1 MELQRIL
8 AKDSRSAM
16 EQVHTLYGKDAL
28 VVSNKRAKNKTELI
42 VAVDLEADLKNSL
55 DEINLGNC
63 GHHLSSSS
71 NFQDVMEEKVF
82 GTQVQEKDMVSD
94 KGILMAVP
102 NEYEDQTEDAL
113 REREKLRSREIVDLV
128 KQEFAIM
135 RREFKLSQQNGDH
148 SLSSEMSPILEA
160 LTEVGMP
167 VKLKAYINS
176 LVDQNGSISDIF
188 KNVSTEIGSNL
199 HSKNILENMEGV
211 HIITGSSGVG
221 KTLLSAK
228 IARQK
233 AVEYGEDEVAIISY
247 NDKRFGAWS
256 QSQLLSAKIGIEI
269 FRCSSLDSLEQVMGE
284 VGSRK
289 LVLIDTSAYEV
300 EKTIKTLESLLPLA
314 KKHLVIG
321 SDTSERSAT
330 SFLQDFDSLW
340 DSVMLSKLEKECHP
354 WPIISALFNRDE
366 PLGLYSD
373 SQSVM
378 DDLMP
383 ITGSELVAKSLDQ
396 LKHSFV

>member
-102 NEYEDQTEDAL
+102 NEYEDQTEDSL

-340 DSVMLSKLEKECHP
+340 DSVMLSKLGKECHP

>member
-16 EQVHTLYGKDAL
+16 EQVHTLYGDDAL
-28 VVSNKRAKNKTELI
+28 VVSNKRAKDKTELI

-135 RREFKLSQQNGDH
+135 RREFKLSEQNRDH
-148 SLSSEMSPILEA
+148 SLSSEMSTILEA

-167 VKLKAYINS
+167 VKLKALITS

-199 HSKNILENMEGV
+199 HSKNILENMEGI
-211 HIITGSSGVG
+211 HIITGSPGVG

-269 FRCSSLDSLEQVMGE
+269 FRCSSLDSLEQVMAE
-284 VGSRK
+284 VSSRK

-396 LKHSFV
+396 LKHSLV

>member
-340 DSVMLSKLEKECHP
+340 DSVMLSKLEKKCHP

>member
-28 VVSNKRAKNKTELI
+28 VVSNKRAKDKTELI

-135 RREFKLSQQNGDH
+135 RREFKLSEQNRDH

-167 VKLKAYINS
+167 VKLKALITS

-199 HSKNILENMEGV
+199 HSKNILENMEGI
-211 HIITGSSGVG
+211 HIITGSPGVG

-284 VGSRK
+284 VGSRR

-340 DSVMLSKLEKECHP
+340 DSIMLSKLEKECHP

-383 ITGSELVAKSLDQ
+383 ITGSELVAKSLNQ

>member
-102 NEYEDQTEDAL
+102 NEYEDQTEDSL

-148 SLSSEMSPILEA
+148 SLSSETSPILEA

>member
-1 MELQRIL
+1 MEIQRIL

-28 VVSNKRAKNKTELI
+28 VVSNKRAKDKTELI
-42 VAVDLEADLKNSL
+42 VAVELEADLKNSL

-135 RREFKLSQQNGDH
+135 RREFKLSEQNRDH

-167 VKLKAYINS
+167 VKLKALITS

-199 HSKNILENMEGV
+199 HSENILENME
-211 HIITGSSGVG
+211 
-221 KTLLSAK
+221 
-228 IARQK
+228 
-233 AVEYGEDEVAIISY
+233 
-247 NDKRFGAWS
+247 
-256 QSQLLSAKIGIEI
+256 
-269 FRCSSLDSLEQVMGE
+269 
-284 VGSRK
+284 
-289 LVLIDTSAYEV
+289 
-300 EKTIKTLESLLPLA
+300 
-314 KKHLVIG
+314 
-321 SDTSERSAT
+321 
-330 SFLQDFDSLW
+330 
-340 DSVMLSKLEKECHP
+340 
-354 WPIISALFNRDE
+354 
-366 PLGLYSD
+366 
-373 SQSVM
+373 
-378 DDLMP
+378 
-383 ITGSELVAKSLDQ
+383 
-396 LKHSFV
+396 

>member
-28 VVSNKRAKNKTELI
+28 VVSNKRAKDKTELI

-135 RREFKLSQQNGDH
+135 RREFKLSEQNRDH

-167 VKLKAYINS
+167 VKLKALITS

-199 HSKNILENMEGV
+199 HSENILENMEGI
-211 HIITGSSGVG
+211 HIITGSPGVG

-383 ITGSELVAKSLDQ
+383 ITGSELVAKSLNQ

>member
-102 NEYEDQTEDAL
+102 NEYEDQTEDSL

-221 KTLLSAK
+221 KALLSAK

>member
-1 MELQRIL
+1 
-8 AKDSRSAM
+8 M

-28 VVSNKRAKNKTELI
+28 VVSNKRAKDKTELI
-42 VAVDLEADLKNSL
+42 VAVDLEADPKNSL

-82 GTQVQEKDMVSD
+82 GTQVQEKDMLSD
-94 KGILMAVP
+94 RGILMAVP

-135 RREFKLSQQNGDH
+135 RREFKLSEQNRDH
-148 SLSSEMSPILEA
+148 SLSSEIDPILEVLA
-160 LTEVGMP
+160 QVGMP
-167 VKLKAYINS
+167 LKLTAYINS
-176 LVDQNGSISDIF
+176 LVDQNESISDIF
-188 KNVSTEIGSNL
+188 KNLSTEIGSNL
-199 HSKNILENMEGV
+199 HSKDILENMEGV

-340 DSVMLSKLEKECHP
+340 DSIMLSKLEKECHP
-354 WPIISALFNRDE
+354 WPIISALFNRHE

>member
-28 VVSNKRAKNKTELI
+28 VVSNKRAKDKTELI

-135 RREFKLSQQNGDH
+135 RREFKLSEQNRDH

-167 VKLKAYINS
+167 VKLKALITS

-199 HSKNILENMEGV
+199 HSKNILENMEGI
-211 HIITGSSGVG
+211 HIITGSPGVG

-256 QSQLLSAKIGIEI
+256 QSQLLSAKIGIDI

-383 ITGSELVAKSLDQ
+383 ITGSELVAKSLNQ

>member
-28 VVSNKRAKNKTELI
+28 VVSNKRAKDKTELI
-42 VAVDLEADLKNSL
+42 VAVDLEADAKNSL
-55 DEINLGNC
+55 DEIKWIN
-63 GHHLSSSS
+63 HDQHLSSSS
-71 NFQDVMEEKVF
+71 NFQEVMEEKVF
-82 GTQVQEKDMVSD
+82 GTQGQEKDMLSER
-94 KGILMAVP
+94 GILMALP
-102 NEYEDQTEDAL
+102 NDYEDETEDAL
-113 REREKLRSREIVDLV
+113 GEREKIRSREIVDLV

-135 RREFKLSQQNGDH
+135 RREFKLSEQNRNDAF
-148 SLSSEMSPILEA
+148 SSEMTPILEA

-167 VKLKAYINS
+167 VKFRALIDS
-176 LVDQNGSISDIF
+176 LVDQNGSISEIF

-199 HSKNILENMEGV
+199 LSKNILENMEGI

-221 KTLLSAK
+221 KTLVSAK

-233 AVEYGEDEVAIISY
+233 AIEYGEEEVAIISY
-247 NDKRFGAWS
+247 NDKRFGAWN

-269 FRCSSLDSLEQVMGE
+269 FRCSSLDSLEQIMSE
-284 VGSRK
+284 IGSRK

-300 EKTIKTLESLLPLA
+300 EKTIKMLGSLLPLA

-330 SFLQDFDSLW
+330 SFLQNVDGLW

-396 LKHSFV
+396 LKQSFV

>member
-28 VVSNKRAKNKTELI
+28 VVSNKRAKDKTELI
-42 VAVDLEADLKNSL
+42 VAVDLEADAKNSL
-55 DEINLGNC
+55 DEINWIN
-63 GHHLSSSS
+63 HDQHLSSSS
-71 NFQDVMEEKVF
+71 NFQEVMEEKVF
-82 GTQVQEKDMVSD
+82 GTQGQEKDMLSER
-94 KGILMAVP
+94 GILMALP
-102 NEYEDQTEDAL
+102 NDYEDETEDAL
-113 REREKLRSREIVDLV
+113 GEREKIRSREIVDLV

-135 RREFKLSQQNGDH
+135 RREFKLSEQNRNDAF
-148 SLSSEMSPILEA
+148 SSEMTPILEA

-167 VKLKAYINS
+167 VKFRALIDS
-176 LVDQNGSISDIF
+176 LVDQNGSISEIF

-199 HSKNILENMEGV
+199 LSKNILENMEGI

-221 KTLLSAK
+221 KTLVSAK

-233 AVEYGEDEVAIISY
+233 AIEYGEEEVAIISY
-247 NDKRFGAWS
+247 NDKRFGAWN

-269 FRCSSLDSLEQVMGE
+269 FRCSSLDSLEQIMSE
-284 VGSRK
+284 IGSRK

-300 EKTIKTLESLLPLA
+300 EKTIKMLGSLLPLA

-330 SFLQDFDSLW
+330 SFLQNVDGLW

-396 LKHSFV
+396 LKQSFV

>member
-28 VVSNKRAKNKTELI
+28 VVSNKRAKDKTELI
-42 VAVDLEADLKNSL
+42 VAVDLEADAKNSL
-55 DEINLGNC
+55 DEINWIN
-63 GHHLSSSS
+63 HDQHLSSSS
-71 NFQDVMEEKVF
+71 NFQEVMEEKVF
-82 GTQVQEKDMVSD
+82 GTQGQEKDMLSER
-94 KGILMAVP
+94 GILMALP
-102 NEYEDQTEDAL
+102 NDSEDETEDAL
-113 REREKLRSREIVDLV
+113 GEREKIRSREIVDLV

-135 RREFKLSQQNGDH
+135 RREFKLSEQNRNDAF
-148 SLSSEMSPILEA
+148 SSEMTPILEA

-167 VKLKAYINS
+167 VKFRALIDS
-176 LVDQNGSISDIF
+176 LVDQNGSISEIF

-199 HSKNILENMEGV
+199 LSKNILENMESI

-221 KTLLSAK
+221 KTLVSAK

-233 AVEYGEDEVAIISY
+233 AIEYGEEEVAIICY
-247 NDKRFGAWS
+247 NDKRFGAWN

-269 FRCSSLDSLEQVMGE
+269 FRCSSLDSLEQIMSE
-284 VGSRK
+284 IGSRK

-314 KKHLVIG
+314 KKHVVIG

-383 ITGSELVAKSLDQ
+383 ITGSELVAKSLNQ

>member
-28 VVSNKRAKNKTELI
+28 VVSNKRAKDKTELI

-135 RREFKLSQQNGDH
+135 RREFKLSEQNRDH

-167 VKLKAYINS
+167 VKLKALITS

-199 HSKNILENMEGV
+199 HSENILENMEGI
-211 HIITGSSGVG
+211 HIITGSPGVG

-284 VGSRK
+284 VGSRR

-383 ITGSELVAKSLDQ
+383 ITGSELVAKSLNQ